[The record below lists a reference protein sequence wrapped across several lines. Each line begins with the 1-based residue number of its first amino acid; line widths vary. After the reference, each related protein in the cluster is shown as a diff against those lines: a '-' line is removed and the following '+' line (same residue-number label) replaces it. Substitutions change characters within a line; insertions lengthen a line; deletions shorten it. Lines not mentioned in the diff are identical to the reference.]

1 MFELC
6 TAKISES
13 CSSIFDRSLMKS
25 EENKN
30 PDKFDYGKSKEGPYG
45 CLGFYPEKLQCF
57 NAVGSWDLTL
67 SHNKPIFLSYFFR
80 DKKNSEEK
88 IMIMLIRNVFPDPL
102 LVFTLY

>member
-102 LVFTLY
+102 